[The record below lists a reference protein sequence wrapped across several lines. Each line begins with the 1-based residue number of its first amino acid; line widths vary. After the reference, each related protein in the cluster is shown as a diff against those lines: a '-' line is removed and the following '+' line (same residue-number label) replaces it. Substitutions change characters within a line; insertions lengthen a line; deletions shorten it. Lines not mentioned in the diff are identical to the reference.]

1 MILGSLKYI
10 KDIHYQTADAFLKAI
25 SYGGE
30 LYNVFD
36 YKFIFRGH
44 DSDKYELTPYLLRRG
59 IVDSYIPK
67 TANLGEYHSLFCG
80 MDKTIVATEYS
91 ILHSFFDIADKN
103 GLYLPNIDRLRATLA
118 LPLDSK
124 FFAAHEKWLPE
135 EFWEVA
141 ALAQHYGLPTRL
153 LDWSYDLYVSLYFAA
168 QKILYANPKSGK
180 ELLEE
185 NSKYIIEGFRKTRR
199 KESEMEVADNIHD
212 EPKIEL
218 WAMDYKTL
226 MAESFAGNLKDFQL
240 RIIRPSY
247 SGNPNLAAQFGLFT
261 LWQIEKLP
269 ILPINENL
277 NFSNPTPL
285 DKLITDFLDRNQV
298 EIASPVLYRITLPM
312 SESVAIL
319 EFLFNKGYNAAR
331 LFPGYGGVSKAVGE
345 ENHLWNLKANLGQ
358 S

>member
-1 MILGSLKYI
+1 MISGNPKYI
-10 KDIHYQTADAFLKAI
+10 KDIHYQTADAFLKSI

-36 YKFIFRGH
+36 HKFIFRGH
-44 DSDKYELTPYLLRRG
+44 ASDKYELTPYLLRRG
-59 IVDSYIPK
+59 VVDSYIPK
-67 TANLGEYHSLFCG
+67 TSNLGEYHSLFCG
-80 MDKTIVATEYS
+80 MDKAIVSTEYS
-91 ILHSFFDIADKN
+91 IIHSFFDIADRN
-103 GLYLPNIDRLRATLA
+103 GLYLPNIDRLRATLT

-124 FFAAHEKWLPE
+124 FFAAQEKWLPE

-168 QKILYANPKSGK
+168 QQILYANLKSGK
-180 ELLEE
+180 ELLAE
-185 NSKYIIEGFRKTRR
+185 NSKYIIEGFRKIRG
-199 KESEMEVADNIHD
+199 KEFKKEITDNKQD

-226 MAESFAGNLKDFQL
+226 MSESFMGNLKDFQL

-261 LWQIEKLP
+261 LWQIDKRPLLP
-269 ILPINENL
+269 IKDNL
-277 NFSNPTPL
+277 NFNNPTPL
-285 DKLITDFLDRNQV
+285 DQLITDSLDRNQI
-298 EIASPVLYRITLPM
+298 EIASPVFYRITIPKT
-312 SESVAIL
+312 ESVAIL

-331 LFPGYGGVSKAVGE
+331 LFPGYGGVSKAIEE
-345 ENHLWNLKANLGQ
+345 ENRLLNLKER
-358 S
+358 